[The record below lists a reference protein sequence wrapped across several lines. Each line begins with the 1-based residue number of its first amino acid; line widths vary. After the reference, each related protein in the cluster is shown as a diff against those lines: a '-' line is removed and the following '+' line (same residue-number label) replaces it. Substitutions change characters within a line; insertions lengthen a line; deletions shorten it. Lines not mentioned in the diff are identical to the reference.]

1 MTTPIAQGPVDVNVR
16 GNYAYIAAK
25 CDEHRDGRLTALER
39 LAVVEEENR
48 RLRAV
53 IEEVHSWAVCACFA
67 TPEDMAENFPRIVE
81 ITTPN
86 AS

>member
-1 MTTPIAQGPVDVNVR
+1 MEQGYYSPIETPREALYEAACAMDSQDVP
-16 GNYAYIAAK
+16 A
-25 CDEHRDGRLTALER
+25 ALER

-67 TPEDMAENFPRIVE
+67 TPEDMAQNFPRIVE

-86 AS
+86 A